1 MDYPI
6 VIVPLPEDEGGG
18 FLGYAPD
25 LQGCM
30 SDGATRE
37 EAATNTN
44 CAIEEWLDA
53 ARVRKLAIPAPN
65 SAAERER
72 THKAHLA
79 SQIKQLAEGV
89 DQFEERL
96 HVLEKMAREI
106 EEKLENQDAWGRFAE
121 LTGAIPAPGQA
132 VKALPC

>member
-37 EAATNTN
+37 EAVTNTH

-53 ARVRKLAIPAPN
+53 ARVRKLAIPAPY
-65 SAAERER
+65 SAADRER
-72 THKAHLA
+72 AHKAHLA
-79 SQIKQLAEGV
+79 QQIKQLADGV
-89 DQFEERL
+89 GKLEDRL
-96 HVLEKMAREI
+96 QALENVAREI

-121 LTGAIPAPGQA
+121 LTGAVPPPGLA
-132 VKALPC
+132 TKALPC